1 MRKTKKLR
9 NKKKFYLIFAG
20 LIADLARRNPPL
32 ILVVE
37 EVPESRGCQ
46 LARSFLFS

>member
-1 MRKTKKLR
+1 MRKIRKLR

-20 LIADLARRNPPL
+20 LTADLARRNPPL
-32 ILVVE
+32 MLVAE
-37 EVPESRGCQ
+37 EVEESRGCR